1 MMTRNLDFRSEVV
14 VPVYDK
20 GIQKE
25 LKDILEIQWRDNV
38 KARMINEK
46 QDNMYRI
53 TESKTKVRAQDE
65 IYKYL
70 KKEKLAL
77 QSDTKEL
84 DEIRLN

>member
-1 MMTRNLDFRSEVV
+1 MSRNLDFRSEVV
-14 VPVYDK
+14 VPVFDK

-46 QDNMYRI
+46 QDNIYR
-53 TESKTKVRAQDE
+53 TSESKTKVRAQDE

-70 KKEKLAL
+70 RKEKVAL
-77 QSDTKEL
+77 QTEIKIP